1 MIGYLDRNLN
11 EFNLNDIKGPIL
23 EKDIILNIL
32 TGQIK
37 DGKHGNI
44 LNFVEIK
51 VQSLYCLNYNKN
63 DNYKDNTNNN
73 VVITQESKTAEIY
86 DFAFKINKNEKN
98 HMKFGQISIFK
109 DDNDLSKLN
118 RESIILDMINF
129 NLNKEKL
136 NLGKIESYSF
146 ALITSINVYNDYKIL
161 EEKEKLE
168 HTFFKMKEHCKKNN
182 LESYIYNYFENSFY
196 IYNELDGDIQ
206 KFDNFSG
213 VINNLDLLE
222 QENDLYKFINSSK
235 RKCSLKLTDTNLLNP
250 IANYYQAN
258 ENKKIHIT
266 NLAKYEFNSSML
278 EMFTGI
284 QNFGIAFW
292 NYKDNKQFDNLKI
305 NLNKNEDYFK
315 GEKIIEKEQS
325 SFNNK
330 NIKKVHALIFS
341 LCKEE
346 NKINKKAKK
355 FLEQKRKN
363 KELFFGDI
371 SEIKDNTP
379 KK

>member
-168 HTFFKMKEHCKKNN
+168 HTFFKMK
-182 LESYIYNYFENSFY
+182 
-196 IYNELDGDIQ
+196 
-206 KFDNFSG
+206 
-213 VINNLDLLE
+213 
-222 QENDLYKFINSSK
+222 
-235 RKCSLKLTDTNLLNP
+235 
-250 IANYYQAN
+250 
-258 ENKKIHIT
+258 KKIIWNLIYIIISKIVFIFIT
-266 NLAKYEFNSSML
+266 N
-278 EMFTGI
+278 
-284 QNFGIAFW
+284 
-292 NYKDNKQFDNLKI
+292 
-305 NLNKNEDYFK
+305 
-315 GEKIIEKEQS
+315 
-325 SFNNK
+325 
-330 NIKKVHALIFS
+330 
-341 LCKEE
+341 
-346 NKINKKAKK
+346 
-355 FLEQKRKN
+355 
-363 KELFFGDI
+363 
-371 SEIKDNTP
+371 
-379 KK
+379 